1 MSAPTANPYAVLGV
15 GRNATQQQIA
25 SAYRRLAKRY
35 HPDVQPD
42 GLPPD
47 RMRRLNEAWEI
58 LSSPV
63 ERARYDADHAARGPV
78 AGHWSV
84 PRRQA
89 SVSQPPPVWS
99 GAWTA
104 PPPATRAAYAPPHY
118 TPYDTT
124 DDRLW
129 PRIVVSSL
137 LLPVAVLALFV
148 GLLPFPLFGLA
159 LFVLVRALIGRFED
173 RS

>member
-1 MSAPTANPYAVLGV
+1 MIAPTTNPYAVLGV

-47 RMRRLNEAWEI
+47 RMRLLNEAWEI

-78 AGHWSV
+78 VGHWAV

-89 SVSQPPPVWS
+89 SVSPSPPVWS

-104 PPPATRAAYAPPHY
+104 PPPATHAYVPPY
-118 TPYDTT
+118 AQADTT
-124 DDRLW
+124 DDRSW
-129 PRIVVSSL
+129 PGIALTIFIGVIAMV
-137 LLPVAVLALFV
+137 ALFA

-159 LFVLVRALIGRFED
+159 LFIFARALIGRFED
-173 RS
+173 RY

>member
-1 MSAPTANPYAVLGV
+1 MSAPTADPYAVLGV
-15 GRNATQQQIA
+15 GRKATQQQIA
-25 SAYRRLAKRY
+25 SAYRRRAKRY
-35 HPDVQPD
+35 HPDLQPD
-42 GLPPD
+42 ALPPD

-58 LSSPV
+58 LSSPA

-89 SVSQPPPVWS
+89 SVSPSQPAWS

-104 PPPATRAAYAPPHY
+104 PPPATGGYVPPPY
-118 TPYDTT
+118 TEADE
-124 DDRLW
+124 RLW
-129 PRIVVSSL
+129 PGIALTIVIGL
-137 LLPVAVLALFV
+137 VAMVALFA

-159 LFVLVRALIGRFED
+159 FFIIARAIIGRFED
-173 RS
+173 RY